1 MGVDLSDLVS
11 RKKTNLEVLSGKSI
25 AVDAYNAMHQFLA
38 IIRGVSGEP
47 LMDRMGRVT
56 SHLSGLL
63 YRTTNLAE
71 RGIRLV
77 YVFDGEPPAL
87 KEVELKRRMRV
98 KDEAVVKYDEA
109 RRRGAMDEARKYA
122 QMTARLKDSM
132 VDDAKR
138 LLDMMGVPWIQA
150 PSEGEAQAAHL
161 ASKGD
166 VWISA
171 SQDYDSLLF
180 GTPRLVRNLTVTGRR
195 KLPGKEAYVEV
206 EPEIVE
212 LQEVL
217 SELNLTREQ
226 LVDLG
231 ILVGT
236 DFNPKGIKG
245 VGPKTALRL
254 ITEHG
259 SLENV
264 IQFYKEGEFPKDV
277 TVIREIFLNPR
288 VSDDYALEWKKP
300 DIEGTIQFLCGERDF
315 NESRVRNAI
324 EKMRVGLESGK
335 GKKTLES
342 FFGQT

>member
-1 MGVDLSDLVS
+1 LGVDLSDIVP
-11 RKKTNLEVLSGKSI
+11 RKKTSLEILSGRSI

-38 IIRGVSGEP
+38 IIRGVGGEP
-47 LMDRMGRVT
+47 LMDRRGRVT

-63 YRTTNLAE
+63 YRTTNLAQ

-98 KDEAVVKYDEA
+98 KDEAVVRYEEA

-132 VDDAKR
+132 IDDAKR
-138 LLDMMGVPWIQA
+138 LLDLMGVPWIQA

-180 GTPRLVRNLTVTGRR
+180 GTPRLVRNLAVTGRR

-217 SELNLTREQ
+217 SELKLTREQ

-236 DFNPKGIKG
+236 DFNPKGVKG

-264 IQFYKEGEFPKDV
+264 IQFQKEGEFPKDV
-277 TVIREIFLNPR
+277 AAIREIFLNPR
-288 VSDDYALEWKKP
+288 VSDDYTLEWKRP
-300 DIEGTIQFLCGERDF
+300 DIQGTVQFLCGERDF
-315 NESRVRNAI
+315 NESRVRNAV
-324 EKMRVGLESGK
+324 EKMIVGLESGK
-335 GKKTLES
+335 SKKTLES
-342 FFGQT
+342 FFGHA